1 MSLGSIVTL
10 VGAVVAWSAGI
21 IFDRSTAAAA
31 EVAFRPV
38 AAADLCVTSGS
49 IESLPSGQLRID
61 APSVRAVMYGQNS
74 RAAELTFSYRG
85 PTSKTIHLSS
95 GLQRRQ
101 LGLKLRAQNGCNL
114 VYVMWRIIPEQKV
127 TVQVKYNPGLKR
139 YAECTNGGYR
149 IVKPAKSW
157 PVPMLTEGSSHRLR
171 ALLDGE
177 TIRVEVDNQP
187 VWIGELGSD
196 AMTFDGPIG
205 IRTDNVAM
213 DFTLSVGSPALPTGQ
228 ISAMTDHCHS
238 VESGGD

>member
-1 MSLGSIVTL
+1 MSLGSIYIL
-10 VGAVVAWSAGI
+10 VGAVVAWSTVM

-31 EVAFRPV
+31 EGAFRPV

-49 IESLPSGQLRID
+49 MASLPSGQLRIV

-74 RAAELTFSYRG
+74 RTAELAFTYRG
-85 PTSKTIHLSS
+85 PTDKTIRLSS

-149 IVKPAKSW
+149 IMKPAKTG
-157 PVPMLTEGSSHRLR
+157 PVPTLSEGSSHRLR
-171 ALLDGE
+171 AALDGE
-177 TIRVEVDNQP
+177 TLRVDVDDQP
-187 VWIGELGSD
+187 VWIGDLGSD

-228 ISAMTDHCHS
+228 ISAMTDRCHS
-238 VESGGD
+238 VEPGGD